1 MNPLSQPAAPDRGP
15 RWKAW
20 LAPLADAV
28 VAVTLLRGVTAHEG
42 HPATMLVAGR
52 VKRVGWLIDRFFAAP
67 PEREPRGHV
76 PAWRLARTLRQM
88 KGSADLT
95 VAHVARVSAGPLG
108 FGDDYLPV
116 PDWIGMRF
124 VAPFPPDGTCPH
136 SHSLSDDLRRV
147 RRARWSAEVSH
158 LASDFAAYYREMYVP
173 YVRSRHGA
181 GAYVQSARRLRRAFR
196 RGGLLWVSR
205 NGERRAGLL
214 FEHRQGT
221 LVALAVGTVGDPVR
235 QLKEGAIAALYVH
248 MLDHAR
254 SAGCADIDF
263 RGSRPSLDDGITRFK
278 RKWGGIV
285 YDRPDVL
292 TTTLVHWH
300 RMTPAAR
307 EFLTHTSLVFRDA
320 GTLSALAV
328 AGPDE
333 RAGAD
338 PGDTWTRLGLP
349 GLRRMIVLG
358 ATPAASNAGAARSVC
373 VAMPLAAVESGPR
386 ALLVPATD

>member
-1 MNPLSQPAAPDRGP
+1 M
-15 RWKAW
+15 
-20 LAPLADAV
+20 
-28 VAVTLLRGVTAHEG
+28 
-42 HPATMLVAGR
+42 
-52 VKRVGWLIDRFFAAP
+52 
-67 PEREPRGHV
+67 
-76 PAWRLARTLRQM
+76 
-88 KGSADLT
+88 
-95 VAHVARVSAGPLG
+95 
-108 FGDDYLPV
+108 
-116 PDWIGMRF
+116 
-124 VAPFPPDGTCPH
+124 
-136 SHSLSDDLRRV
+136 
-147 RRARWSAEVSH
+147 SH

-254 SAGCADIDF
+254 SAGCADIDL

-338 PGDTWTRLGLP
+338 PGDTWTRLGMP
-349 GLRRMIVLG
+349 GLHRMIVLG
-358 ATPAASNAGAARSVC
+358 TTPAASNAGAARSVC